1 MTRGAERPSSI
12 SARTDRCEAFRPL
25 VSRRCPGIRQVPPL
39 SLGSTP
45 GARIVAHW
53 SLRPSRGI
61 RLWVQAL
68 CNVADAPASALEMTR
83 VMVSECRAA
92 GRLAGRVRPH
102 DIVHGCPASFP
113 FRWQPECLLAYG
125 DAGHPCTIL
134 MAVSSAPFTTISCTD
149 APSGTC
155 ESPVSPHRVRD
166 QVRSVLTGTGNAYS
180 FHSTFE
186 QPGRAPPLETGHD
199 TVRPGDCRCCFNPGK
214 G

>member
-53 SLRPSRGI
+53 GLRPSRGI

-125 DAGHPCTIL
+125 PDGCLISTVHHDLLHRC
-134 MAVSSAPFTTISCTD
+134 AVRYLRVTGLSSSRPR
-149 APSGTC
+149 SGKI
-155 ESPVSPHRVRD
+155 
-166 QVRSVLTGTGNAYS
+166 GTRRHGNAYS

-186 QPGRAPPLETGHD
+186 QPGRAPP
-199 TVRPGDCRCCFNPGK
+199 PGNRSRHRSAR
-214 G
+214 